1 MHNTCAMDELLG
13 KGYYLWQLPRC
24 DDGDPAR
31 IAARAK
37 AADLSHLMI
46 KIADGGYWDYN
57 VDKERNLDLVPP
69 VLSAVKAEGIQV
81 WGWHYVRGDQPIVE
95 AQRAIKRISELG
107 VDGYVIDAEEEY
119 RDRSKATA
127 AGRFMEELRRQFPD
141 LPMALSTYRYPR
153 THAELPF
160 DEFLQAC
167 DYAMPQV
174 YFEQAHNP
182 EEQLQRSVDQY
193 MDLKHARPVI
203 PTAPT
208 YKRGD
213 WRPTPDEIQR
223 LLARAKESGLT
234 GANAWSWD
242 TATHPAYI
250 DLFDAVG
257 SFDWPTKPPIAD
269 MPERLIG
276 RLNQHDPTHVANL
289 YTDKAAHVTGERTV
303 VGRPA
308 VEAWYRRM
316 FDQLIPDG
324 IFEVTGKMVDGATRH
339 FTWTATSPKG
349 QVQNGN
355 DTLRVHDGRILYH
368 YSFFTIRRPA

>member
-1 MHNTCAMDELLG
+1 MSELLG

-69 VLSAVKAEGIQV
+69 VLAALKAEGIQV

-107 VDGYVIDAEEEY
+107 VDGYVIDAELEY
-119 RDRSKATA
+119 SERSKASA

-141 LPMALSTYRYPR
+141 LPIALSTYRYPR
-153 THAELPF
+153 THPALPY

-182 EEQLQRSVDQY
+182 EEQLQRAVDQY
-193 MDLKHARPVI
+193 MDLKYARPVI

-213 WRPTPDEIQR
+213 WRPTPEEIQR
-223 LLARAKESGLT
+223 LLGMAKESGLT
-234 GANAWSWD
+234 AANAWSWD
-242 TATHPAYI
+242 TATHPEYI

-276 RLNQHDPTHVANL
+276 RLNQHEPTHVANL

-303 VGRPA
+303 VGRAP
-308 VEAWYRRM
+308 VEAWYRRL
-316 FDQLIPDG
+316 FGQLLPEAT
-324 IFEVTGKMVDGATRH
+324 FEVTGKMVDGPTRH
-339 FTWTATSPKG
+339 FTWIASSSNG

-355 DTLRVHDGRILYH
+355 DTLRVLDGRIQYH
-368 YSFFTIRRPA
+368 YSYFSIQRSA

>member
-1 MHNTCAMDELLG
+1 MGKMDALLG

-57 VDKERNLDLVPP
+57 VDKERDLDLVPP
-69 VLSAVKAEGIQV
+69 VLAAVKAEGIEV
-81 WGWHYVRGDQPIVE
+81 WGWHYVRGDQPLVE

-119 RDRSKATA
+119 RDRAKAGA
-127 AGRFMEELRRQFPD
+127 AGRFMEELRRHFPD

-153 THAELPF
+153 SHSALPF
-160 DEFLQAC
+160 NEFLQAC

-174 YFEQAHNP
+174 YFEQSHNP

-193 MDLKHARPVI
+193 MDLKYARPVI

-213 WRPTPDEIQR
+213 WLPTPNEIQR
-223 LLARAKESGLT
+223 FLGKAKESGLT
-234 GANAWSWD
+234 AANAWSWD
-242 TATHPAYI
+242 IATHPEYI

-257 SFDWPTKPPIAD
+257 TFDWPTKPPIAD

-276 RLNQHDPTHVANL
+276 RLNQHDPTHVADL

-303 VGRPA
+303 VGRAP
-308 VEAWYRRM
+308 VEAWYRRL
-316 FDQLIPDG
+316 FGQLLPQG
-324 IFEVTGKMVDGATRH
+324 TFEVTGKLVDGATRH
-339 FTWTATSPKG
+339 FTWTASSSNG
-349 QVQNGN
+349 RVQNGN
-355 DTLRVHDGRILYH
+355 DTLRVLDGRILYH
-368 YSFFTIRRPA
+368 YSYFTIRRSA